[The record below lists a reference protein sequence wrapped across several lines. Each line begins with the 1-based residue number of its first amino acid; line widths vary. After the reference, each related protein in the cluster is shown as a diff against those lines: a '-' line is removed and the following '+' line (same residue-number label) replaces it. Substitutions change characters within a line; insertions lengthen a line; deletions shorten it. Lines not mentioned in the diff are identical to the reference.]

1 MLARHL
7 LRWASA
13 AAGALALTALAA
25 CQLLQPAPPPAPLA
39 PPAPPPTVVLVPA
52 PAPPPDPAD
61 VAAKRLLAYHDQL
74 RLMSA
79 GDLGNEVTRL
89 GAVVSAASTAAP
101 ADAVLELSLALAQQ
115 HNPGDLARAVA
126 LLEPLTKSSAPELA
140 TWQPLAR
147 LLLGRVSEQRR
158 LEDQLAREV
167 AQRRDQQRSLQQL
180 NEKLEALKA
189 IERSMTTRPP
199 GASGGAP
206 VVPPSAAPVPPAA
219 PKAP

>member
-1 MLARHL
+1 MV
-7 LRWASA
+7 
-13 AAGALALTALAA
+13 
-25 CQLLQPAPPPAPLA
+25 QAPVPL
-39 PPAPPPTVVLVPA
+39 
-52 PAPPPDPAD
+52 PDPGD
-61 VAAKRLLAYHDQL
+61 VAARRLLAYHDQL
-74 RLMSA
+74 RQMSA
-79 GDLGNEVTRL
+79 GDLGAEVTRL
-89 GAVVSAASTAAP
+89 SAVVSATATAAP

-126 LLEPLTKSSAPELA
+126 LLEPLTKSSVPELA
-140 TWQPLAR
+140 PWQALAR
-147 LLLGRVSEQRR
+147 LLLSRVTEQRR

-199 GASGGAP
+199 SAAGGAP
-206 VVPPSAAPVPPAA
+206 VVSLPGAPAAPPAA